1 MQVVRIREGWIWLPE
16 QKKFVLY
23 EHLLFLW
30 KKKVFFIIFPLI
42 FALLGFGATYLIPQ
56 EGKYVGTA
64 LIYKGSI
71 NLGELN
77 LAESIITKYGSDVE
91 GEIDLTTPVNKFI
104 KIKITGDDEEQ
115 S

>member
-1 MQVVRIREGWIWLPE
+1 M
-16 QKKFVLY
+16 
-23 EHLLFLW
+23 W

-42 FALLGFGATYLIPQ
+42 FALLGFSATYLIPQ

-77 LAESIITKYGSDVE
+77 SQENIITQYGSDVE
-91 GEIDLTTPVNKFI
+91 GEIE
-104 KIKITGDDEEQ
+104 GDIEV
-115 S
+115 